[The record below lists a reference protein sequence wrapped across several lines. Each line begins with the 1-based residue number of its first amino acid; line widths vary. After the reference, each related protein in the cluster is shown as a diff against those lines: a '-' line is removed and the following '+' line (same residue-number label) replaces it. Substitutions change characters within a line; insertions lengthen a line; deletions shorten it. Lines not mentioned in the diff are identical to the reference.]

1 MLLLWKQAQQSSDSS
16 LSLHMTNDEL
26 YNELAFYTLSHPDP
40 SFLHQHVVDAY
51 AAQCASEGTRTI
63 QIVFAL
69 VGLYLYLEKGFSGR
83 KVQKVHMQLAK
94 RRRNWE
100 RPALPASRGAI
111 GIVDVLAAAPG
122 EPRDLL
128 IGEWCLSVW
137 TAWRAERDRIV
148 SLLQNEL
155 VIDRP

>member
-1 MLLLWKQAQQSSDSS
+1 
-16 LSLHMTNDEL
+16 MTNDEL
-26 YNELAFYTLSHPDP
+26 YNELAYYTLSHPDS

-51 AAQCASEGTRTI
+51 AAQCANENTKTI

-83 KVQKVHMQLAK
+83 KVQKAHMQLAK

-100 RPALPASRGAI
+100 RPTLPASRGAI

-128 IGEWCLSVW
+128 IGDWCLSVW
-137 TAWRAERDRIV
+137 NAWRAERDQIV
-148 SLLQNEL
+148 SLVQNEL
-155 VIDRP
+155 GIGGPSSVF

>member
-1 MLLLWKQAQQSSDSS
+1 
-16 LSLHMTNDEL
+16 MTNDEL
-26 YNELAFYTLSHPDP
+26 YNELAYYTLSHPDP

-51 AAQCASEGTRTI
+51 AAQYASEGSKTI

-69 VGLYLYLEKGFSGR
+69 VGLYLYLEKGFSGK
-83 KVQKVHMQLAK
+83 KVQQAHMQLAK

-100 RPALPASRGAI
+100 RPALPADRGAI

-128 IGEWCLSVW
+128 IGDWCRSVW
-137 TAWRAERDRIV
+137 NAWRTARDPIV
-148 SLLQNEL
+148 SLVRNEL
-155 VIDRP
+155 DIS

>member
-1 MLLLWKQAQQSSDSS
+1 LKNVID
-16 LSLHMTNDEL
+16 DEL
-26 YNELAFYTLSHPDP
+26 YNQLAYYTISHPDP

-51 AAQCASEGTRTI
+51 AAQCACEDSRTI

-83 KVQKVHMQLAK
+83 KVQKAHMQLAK

-100 RPALPASRGAI
+100 RPALPAARGAI

-122 EPRDLL
+122 EPRDRL
-128 IGEWCLSVW
+128 IGEWCRSVW
-137 TAWRAERDRIV
+137 NAWRTERDPIV
-148 SLLQNEL
+148 SLVEKEL
-155 VIDRP
+155 GIG

>member
-1 MLLLWKQAQQSSDSS
+1 
-16 LSLHMTNDEL
+16 MTNDEL
-26 YNELAFYTLSHPDP
+26 YNELAHYTLSHPDP

-51 AAQCASEGTRTI
+51 AAQYADEGTRTI

-83 KVQKVHMQLAK
+83 MVQKAHMQLAK

-128 IGEWCLSVW
+128 IGEWCLSGW
-137 TAWRAERDRIV
+137 TAWSAGRDQVV
-148 SLLQNEL
+148 SLVQNEL
-155 VIDRP
+155 GIG

>member
-1 MLLLWKQAQQSSDSS
+1 V
-16 LSLHMTNDEL
+16 TGDEL
-26 YNELAFYTLSHPDP
+26 YNQLAYYTLSHPAP

-51 AAQCASEGTRTI
+51 AAQYASENSKTI

-83 KVQKVHMQLAK
+83 MVQKAHMQLAK

-100 RPALPASRGAI
+100 RPALPADRGAI

-128 IGEWCLSVW
+128 IGEWCRSVW
-137 TAWRAERDRIV
+137 NAWRTERDQIV
-148 SLLQNEL
+148 SLVGNEL
-155 VIDRP
+155 DIR